1 MVSKYGN
8 EFSVPQ
14 EFPSVLKAFTREILR
29 SQPGNIYEFGAA
41 YFSELCAQ
49 RDAMEAQEAAGT
61 GGRPTPD
68 QIVDMLNNL
77 FLSADADGSGSL
89 DVMEFGVLMKKAELG
104 LPKNE
109 LIRLM
114 AEADADGDGQIDY
127 GEFVPM
133 AVDLIQS
140 LYAKL
145 DAQAQADA
153 EEERARVSAQQY
165 MLHGMSR
172 DALTAVI
179 SDVFKKAD
187 KDGSGDLNMAEFQV
201 CLKDAELGLTKKEVS
216 VLMHSVDMNMDGVV
230 SYEEFAP
237 LCFDILV
244 EILKDELLQ
253 AQRTPTELE
262 EYLVAKFS
270 GADPGATGLLSTG
283 AMRDVLQAAELGL
296 TRLQIVAVVAEAPTD
311 AEGGIDYTAFAPTA
325 AELLHRML
333 DIEAM
338 REREATYA
346 TIEYAMSQQ
355 QVAEQMY
362 ALCGEL
368 DPARSGIIEIGAFK
382 AALET
387 SALELKPK
395 EVQALMACVDSE
407 DGVTFAYV
415 PLCEYAFRILEHLY
429 REEAYHS
436 RVQP

>member
-89 DVMEFGVLMKKAELG
+89 DMMEFGVLMKKAELG

-201 CLKDAELGLTKKEVS
+201 CLKDAELGLTKKEARPPARQA
-216 VLMHSVDMNMDGVV
+216 LWPRHRHRH
-230 SYEEFAP
+230 
-237 LCFDILV
+237 
-244 EILKDELLQ
+244 LLLL
-253 AQRTPTELE
+253 PVFL
-262 EYLVAKFS
+262 L
-270 GADPGATGLLSTG
+270 LLSPHLP
-283 AMRDVLQAAELGL
+283 A
-296 TRLQIVAVVAEAPTD
+296 
-311 AEGGIDYTAFAPTA
+311 TA
-325 AELLHRML
+325 A
-333 DIEAM
+333 
-338 REREATYA
+338 
-346 TIEYAMSQQ
+346 
-355 QVAEQMY
+355 
-362 ALCGEL
+362 
-368 DPARSGIIEIGAFK
+368 AR
-382 AALET
+382 L
-387 SALELKPK
+387 
-395 EVQALMACVDSE
+395 AC
-407 DGVTFAYV
+407 
-415 PLCEYAFRILEHLY
+415 
-429 REEAYHS
+429 
-436 RVQP
+436 

>member
-8 EFSVPQ
+8 EFSGPQ

-89 DVMEFGVLMKKAELG
+89 DMMEFGVLMKKAELG

-187 KDGSGDLNMAEFQV
+187 KAGPGDLTMAESQV
-201 CLKDAELGLTKKEVS
+201 CPKDAELGLTKKEARPPARQA
-216 VLMHSVDMNMDGVV
+216 LWPRHRHRH
-230 SYEEFAP
+230 
-237 LCFDILV
+237 
-244 EILKDELLQ
+244 LLLL
-253 AQRTPTELE
+253 PVFL
-262 EYLVAKFS
+262 L
-270 GADPGATGLLSTG
+270 LLSPHLP
-283 AMRDVLQAAELGL
+283 A
-296 TRLQIVAVVAEAPTD
+296 
-311 AEGGIDYTAFAPTA
+311 TA
-325 AELLHRML
+325 A
-333 DIEAM
+333 
-338 REREATYA
+338 
-346 TIEYAMSQQ
+346 
-355 QVAEQMY
+355 
-362 ALCGEL
+362 
-368 DPARSGIIEIGAFK
+368 AR
-382 AALET
+382 L
-387 SALELKPK
+387 
-395 EVQALMACVDSE
+395 AC
-407 DGVTFAYV
+407 
-415 PLCEYAFRILEHLY
+415 
-429 REEAYHS
+429 
-436 RVQP
+436 